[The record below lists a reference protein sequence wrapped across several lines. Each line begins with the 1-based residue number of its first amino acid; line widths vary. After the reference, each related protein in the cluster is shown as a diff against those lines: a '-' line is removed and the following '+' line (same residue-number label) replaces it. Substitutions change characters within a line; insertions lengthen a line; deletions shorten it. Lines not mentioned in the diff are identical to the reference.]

1 MSKIFRETRQ
11 QLLLKGKTKAYL
23 KYAVGEIA
31 LVVIG
36 ILIALGV
43 NNWSQRL
50 KNEDKIRSILKE
62 IQSDLLIDLE
72 ASNAIFKYHI
82 HTDSISKSILNNR
95 YTPEDFKNGKFE
107 SIGYNY
113 QDFKTIHN
121 GFDNLMLNL
130 DKVPEKYK
138 NLLPEI
144 KNLYT
149 TLNTTIDVY
158 NSKMRSVVYENA
170 DEAAKNAIWYQDN
183 LIGKLNNEQVDYI
196 LNDVNY
202 KNLIARY
209 MTYRNN
215 IFQISTD
222 YRIKAIDLYLKIN
235 EAIDSD
241 DELPEI
247 VNYKNRSSN
256 DYKGVYE
263 LKETVTIFPPMI
275 AKYSITEKNDQL
287 VAIFPQYDIEVKL
300 LYYNENTFFF
310 YQKIDGILTYGFLVF
325 DQPKE
330 GHFYISN
337 GVNSFAIYE
346 RVESN

>member
-23 KYAVGEIA
+23 KYAFGEIA

-43 NNWSQRL
+43 NNWNQRL
-50 KNEDKIRSILKE
+50 KNEDKITSILKE
-62 IQSDLLIDLE
+62 IQGDLLIDLE
-72 ASNAIFKYHI
+72 ASNEIFDFHMR
-82 HTDSISKSILNNR
+82 TDSISNNILNNR
-95 YTPEDFKNGKFE
+95 YTLEDYKNGKAE
-107 SIGYNY
+107 NIGYFY
-113 QDFKTIHN
+113 RDFQTLHN
-121 GFDNLMLNL
+121 GFDNLTLNL
-130 DKVPEKYK
+130 DKIPEKYK
-138 NLLPEI
+138 HLLPEI
-144 KNLYT
+144 KNLYI

-158 NSKMRSVVYENA
+158 NTKMRSVAYENG
-170 DEAAKNAIWYQDN
+170 DELTKNTIWYQDN
-183 LIGKLNNEQVDYI
+183 LIGKLNIDQMDYY

-209 MTYRNN
+209 MTYRNG
-215 IFQISTD
+215 IFQKSTE
-222 YRIKAIDLYLKIN
+222 YRIKAIELYLKIN
-235 EAIDSD
+235 EAIDST

-247 VNYKNRSSN
+247 VNYKNRSSD
-256 DYKGVYE
+256 DYTGVYE
-263 LKETVTIFPPMI
+263 LKETVNVDPRWVPEYNIR
-275 AKYSITEKNDQL
+275 EKNDQL
-287 VAIFPQYDIEVKL
+287 VAIFPLYDIELKL
-300 LYYNENTFFF
+300 LYYNKNTFFF
-310 YQKIDGILTYGFLVF
+310 NQEILGSPQAGFLVF